1 MAVGAN
7 ALRVDGIEKVT
18 GQAKFTGD
26 LSFPDLLEAKILR
39 SPLPH
44 AIIESIE
51 VGKAAAMP
59 GVRAILTRADLK
71 DIDPFYGNCLRD
83 RPIVA
88 LDCVRFVGEP
98 VAVVAAENASSAE
111 EALSLI
117 DVRYREL
124 PCLATVE
131 DALGA
136 GAPLLHE
143 SVAGVGDFHDIID
156 LGTLTKPNVCHH
168 EHYEKGDIA
177 RGFSTSDQI
186 IEETFQFP
194 MVYHYAM
201 EPHTAVARV
210 DNDGIT
216 LWTSSAHPF
225 LVRSELAHMFGL
237 PQSKVEV
244 IVPYVGGAYG
254 SKSYFKIE
262 PLVVAMARKTG
273 GRPVRVAQTVPESM
287 LTTRRHSACCKIRTG
302 VRRNGTI
309 VAREAEVVL
318 DTGAYADNG
327 PRVAKRAISRMI
339 GPYTLQHCKIDVVA
353 VYTNTVPAGS
363 MRSIGGPQTI
373 WALECH
379 MDSIAR
385 RLAIDPLEFRL
396 KNLLKAGEEL
406 RAGARPI
413 DADLSM
419 GANIAARGIGW
430 GKVKKTPG
438 RGLGIAVGVSDSEAM
453 PVSVALV
460 RLLAD
465 GSVMVMAGST
475 EVGQGAR
482 TVLSQ
487 IAAEELDVPMKQVTM
502 QGTDTLFTPFDRSTG
517 ASRSTTVM
525 GNAVKAAAQDLRQQ
539 IIGAA
544 AEALRVSTQELD
556 LKNGEVICGDHRLL
570 YGKVVSLFFGMS
582 GGELIGRGYIRPGGG
597 MDTKL
602 PIFWETGMGGVD
614 LEVDMETGSIKLN
627 KFVSVADV
635 GRAINP
641 RQCEGQDE
649 GAAIQGLGHTLFE
662 ALVFENG
669 QPLNPNLVDYRVP
682 FMTDLPE
689 VFESELVENRD
700 GPGPYGAKGMGESG
714 IVSIAPAIANAI
726 VDATGVRIR
735 QLPLTP
741 ERVWRALR
749 EGRQKIEQGNEIARP
764 SSRAKDSRSASTKT
778 QHERS

>member
-1 MAVGAN
+1 VKETFFTVGSSSGR
-7 ALRVDGIEKVT
+7 LDGVEKVT
-18 GQAKFTGD
+18 GQAKYTGD
-26 LSFPDLLEAKILR
+26 ISLPGLLEGKVLR
-39 SPLPH
+39 SPFPY
-44 AIIESIE
+44 AAIESIDAR
-51 VGKAAAMP
+51 KAEGLP
-59 GVRAILTRADLK
+59 GVAAVLTRDDLD
-71 DIDPFYGNCLRD
+71 DINPYYGHCLRD
-83 RPIVA
+83 RPLIA
-88 LDCVRFVGEP
+88 IDRVRYVGEP
-98 VAVVAAENASSAE
+98 VAVVAAENAAIAN

-117 DVRYREL
+117 EVRYREL
-124 PCLATVE
+124 PCRATVD
-131 DALGA
+131 DALA
-136 GAPLLHE
+136 QGAPLLHE
-143 SVAGVGDFHDIID
+143 NVAGVGEFHEMA
-156 LGTLTKPNVCHH
+156 GVGKEEKSNVCHH
-168 EHYEKGDIA
+168 EHFEKGDTLK
-177 RGFSTSDQI
+177 GFAEADEI
-186 IEETFQFP
+186 IDETYEFP
-194 MVYHYAM
+194 MVYHYTM
-201 EPHTAVARV
+201 EPHTTVARV
-210 DNDGIT
+210 TREGIT

-225 LVRSELAHMFGL
+225 LVRAELAHMFGYSH
-237 PQSKVEV
+237 SKVEV
-244 IVPYVGGAYG
+244 IVPYVGGAFG
-254 SKSYFKIE
+254 GKSYFKIE
-262 PLVVAMARKTG
+262 PMVVAMARKTG
-273 GRPVRVAQTVPESM
+273 GRPVRVAQSASESM
-287 LTTRRHSACCKIRTG
+287 LTIRRHSATCRIRTG
-302 VRRNGTI
+302 VKRDGTLI
-309 VAREAEVVL
+309 AREAEVL
-318 DTGAYADNG
+318 MDTGAYADNG
-327 PRVAKRAISRMI
+327 PRVAKRAASRI
-339 GPYTLQHCKIDVVA
+339 HGPYKIKHCKVDVLA

-373 WALECH
+373 WALESH

-396 KNLLKAGEEL
+396 KTLLKAGEEL
-406 RAGARPI
+406 RAGARAI

-419 GANIAARGIGW
+419 GAKIAARGIGW
-430 GKVKKTPG
+430 GKVKKSYG
-438 RGLGIAVGVSDSEAM
+438 QGLGIAVGVSDSEAM

-465 GSVMVMAGST
+465 GSVMVVAGST

-487 IAAEELDVPMKQVTM
+487 IAAEELNVPMSQVTM

-525 GNAVKAAAQDLRQQ
+525 GNAVKAAAQELRQQ
-539 IIGAA
+539 IIAAA
-544 AEALRVSTQELD
+544 AEALTVNAHEIHLN
-556 LKNGEVICGDHRLL
+556 NGEVICGEHRLS
-570 YGKVVSLFFGMS
+570 YAKVLSLFFGMS

-635 GRAINP
+635 GKAINP

-662 ALVFENG
+662 SLIFENG

-682 FMTDLPE
+682 FITDLPA
-689 VFESELVENRD
+689 VFDSELVENRD

-741 ERVWRALR
+741 ERVWCALR
-749 EGRQKIEQGNEIARP
+749 DAKQG
-764 SSRAKDSRSASTKT
+764 
-778 QHERS
+778 Q